1 MHPLDATW
9 GLATL
14 LTWGAA
20 DFLAAAVAARIGGAR
35 TTLWVLVLGIGAQG
49 IALAALTPAGALEAV
64 DWPATALWAGVT
76 GLLLAGAYSAY
87 YTGLGRGS
95 VSLVTSVG
103 SAWLLIT
110 VLVAALVFGERVGAG
125 RWALMLAVVGGVGL
139 LSARP
144 GAGGHAATGIGWGLG
159 GMVGLGLAFAFW
171 VPLTAAAGGVLA
183 ALSSRIVSATA
194 VFIVLRVRGA
204 PVGWPAEMGVGRVL
218 AGAALLDAAGYAAY
232 ALGVERA
239 PVVLIAPLAAA
250 HPLGSIALAMAVLRE
265 RPTRLQWA
273 GIGVVVT
280 GVAALAAA
288 VGV

>member
-1 MHPLDATW
+1 MHPFEASW
-9 GLATL
+9 GLTTL

-20 DFLAAAVAARIGGAR
+20 DFLAGAVAARIGGAR
-35 TTLWVLVLGIGAQG
+35 TTLWVLLVGIGAQG
-49 IALAALTPAGALEAV
+49 VALAAMAPAGALASVE
-64 DWPATALWAGVT
+64 WPGTVLWACVT

-103 SAWLLIT
+103 GAWLLIT
-110 VLVAALVFGERVGAG
+110 VLVAALVFDESVGAA
-125 RWALMLAVVGGVGL
+125 RWALMLAVVAGIGL

-144 GAGGHAATGIGWGLG
+144 GAGGHAATGIGWGLA

-171 VPLTAAAGGVLA
+171 VPLTEAAGGLLA
-183 ALSSRIVSATA
+183 ALSSRIVSAVA
-194 VFIVLRVRGA
+194 VFTVLRVRGA
-204 PVGWPAEMGVGRVL
+204 PVGWPAGVGVGRAL

-250 HPLGSIALAMAVLRE
+250 HPLGSIALAMTVMRE

-273 GIGVVVT
+273 GIGVVVA